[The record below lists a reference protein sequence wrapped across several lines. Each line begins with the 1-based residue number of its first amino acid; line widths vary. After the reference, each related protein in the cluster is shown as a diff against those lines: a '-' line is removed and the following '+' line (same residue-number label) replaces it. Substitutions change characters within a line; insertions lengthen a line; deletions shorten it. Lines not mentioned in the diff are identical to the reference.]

1 MDPQRVTR
9 GENPLA
15 ISTSLCDGV
24 AHVTQLAGR
33 IGVDSIFIDNAV
45 QDFKPLPGLWKAKP
59 YDKRRRLQRT
69 AVLDL
74 FITPTEIRK
83 SFVSK
88 DSVGK
93 SIQLIVW

>member
-33 IGVDSIFIDNAV
+33 IAVDLIFIDNAV
-45 QDFKPLPGLWKAKP
+45 QEFKPPPGLWKAK
-59 YDKRRRLQRT
+59 L
-69 AVLDL
+69 V
-74 FITPTEIRK
+74 
-83 SFVSK
+83 
-88 DSVGK
+88 
-93 SIQLIVW
+93 